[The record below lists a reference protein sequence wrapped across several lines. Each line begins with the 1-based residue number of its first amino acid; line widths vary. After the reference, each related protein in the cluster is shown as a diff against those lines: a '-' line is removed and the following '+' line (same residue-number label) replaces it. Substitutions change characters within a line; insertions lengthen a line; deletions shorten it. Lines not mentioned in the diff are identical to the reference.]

1 MSSTKIFEAIGD
13 FLYNTIFLMYDN
25 IGNLFNYSLI
35 VLGFFGL
42 FYWLR
47 YQKKFN
53 DQAANDPT
61 QLK

>member
-1 MSSTKIFEAIGD
+1 MSSTKVFEAIGD

-25 IGNLFNYSLI
+25 IGNLFNYSCI

-53 DQAANDPT
+53 DQAANDPN

>member
-1 MSSTKIFEAIGD
+1 MGSIKVFEAIDD
-13 FLYNTIFLMYDN
+13 FLQNYIYVIFDN
-25 IGNLFNYSLI
+25 IGDIFNYSCI

-53 DQAANDPT
+53 DQAANDSN

>member
-1 MSSTKIFEAIGD
+1 MSSTKVFEAIGD

-25 IGNLFNYSLI
+25 IGNLFNYSCI

-47 YQKKFN
+47 TQKKFN
-53 DQAANDPT
+53 DQAKNNPN

>member
-1 MSSTKIFEAIGD
+1 MSSTKVFEAIGD

-25 IGNLFNYSLI
+25 IGIFCNYSWI

-47 YQKKFN
+47 AQKKFN
-53 DQAANDPT
+53 DQAANDPN